1 MYLSIGSDFAVR
13 QKSILGIFDLDN
25 SSYSKH
31 TRNFLAQAEQQ
42 GEVITISQDL
52 PKSSVLTEEFGM
64 NRIYLTQFSSNALEK
79 RYK

>member
-13 QKSILGIFDLDN
+13 QKSIIGIFDLDN

-31 TRNFLAQAEQQ
+31 TRQFLTQAEQQ
-42 GEVITISQDL
+42 GEVVTISQDL
-52 PKSSVLTEEFGM
+52 PKSFVLTEEFGM
-64 NRIYLTQFSSNALEK
+64 NRVYLTQFGSSVLEK